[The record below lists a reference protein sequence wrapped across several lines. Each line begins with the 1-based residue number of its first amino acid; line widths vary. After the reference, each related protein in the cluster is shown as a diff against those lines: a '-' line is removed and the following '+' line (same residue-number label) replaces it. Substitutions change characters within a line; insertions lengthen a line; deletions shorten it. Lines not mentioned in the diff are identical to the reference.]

1 MALIAQDH
9 RETRL
14 CAHHQDEFK
23 LQLAKFRRA
32 EYTLPWAQSAKP
44 CLWNEYTSQ
53 YCYYLD
59 AQVIRGVLVF
69 NSIREAR
76 SLRAFRACISHCKLY
91 KE

>member
-14 CAHHQDEFK
+14 CAHHRDGFK
-23 LQLAKFRRA
+23 LQLAKFRRG
-32 EYTLPWAQSAKP
+32 EYTPAWPQKLRQ
-44 CLWNEYTSQ
+44 CLRNEYTSQ

-69 NSIREAR
+69 NSIREAH
-76 SLRAFRACISHCKLY
+76 SLRAFRTCISHCKLY